1 MYLTRLS
8 LTNFRALTRL
18 DLDIPRRLVL
28 LVGKNAQGKSSI
40 LEAIYYLATF
50 SSFHAANDRQ
60 LINLGMSNDPLAV
73 ARIVAEFQTNLR
85 KHTFEVRLIQE
96 IDGGGVQPRFRKE
109 ILLNGVKKKVGDAIG
124 QFNAVLFTPQM
135 TKVIEG
141 APSDRRQYLDELISQ
156 VIPHYAHHLGEY
168 AKVLTRRNA
177 LLKMLSE
184 NGGDATQLD
193 VWDEMLAKHG
203 AFVMQARFQA
213 ISEMAE
219 LAKRIHQRLTD
230 GQEVLR
236 LSYQPAYEPVQAP
249 GGQLALP
256 VDTEIDHSGFS
267 IQELQAGFLA
277 GLHASHKGD
286 IQRGMTTQGPHR
298 DELRFISNKLD
309 LGEYGS
315 RGQGRSAILSMK
327 MAEVQWMK
335 GKTGEWPVLL
345 LDEILAELD
354 PQRRSDLLKVVA
366 EAEQGLLTSADLQM
380 FEPDFVSRQ
389 QVWQVDGGMILM
401 KS

>member
-28 LVGKNAQGKSSI
+28 LVGKNAQGKTSI

-60 LINLGMSNDPLAV
+60 LINLGMSSDPLSV
-73 ARIVAEFQTNLR
+73 ARIVAEFQTSLR

-96 IDGGGVQPRFRKE
+96 ANGGGTQPRFRKE

-135 TKVIEG
+135 TRVIEG

-156 VIPHYAHHLGEY
+156 VIPHYAQHLGDY

-177 LLKMLSE
+177 LLKMLCE
-184 NGGDATQLD
+184 NGGDASQLD

-203 AFVMQARFQA
+203 AFVMQARIQA
-213 ISEMAE
+213 IAEMAE
-219 LAKRIHQRLTD
+219 LVKRIHQRLTD

-249 GGQLALP
+249 RGQLALP
-256 VDTEIDHSGFS
+256 VDMEIDHSGFS
-267 IQELQAGFLA
+267 ILELQAGFLA

-286 IQRGMTTQGPHR
+286 IQRGMTTLGPHR

-354 PQRRSDLLKVVA
+354 PQRRSDLLKVVE

-380 FEPDFVSRQ
+380 FEPDFVNRQ
-389 QVWQVDGGMILM
+389 QVWQVDGGMVF
-401 KS
+401 